1 MPKVKI
7 ARKSTLID
15 MTAMTDVAFLLL
27 TFFMLTAKMK
37 PSEPVVVDTPS
48 SISEIKLPDVDIMM
62 ITVDKDGKVYF
73 NVDGQFKRKA
83 LIDKVDQLLNLGFT
97 QEEKASFANG
107 GSFGVPFQYLKAYFA
122 TSPAERSHLEA
133 PGIPSDTTANELGT
147 WVREARIVGENKY
160 RIVIKADQQTKYPDV
175 RKVINTL
182 QAQDI
187 NKFNLITD
195 LETNPAKLAAL
206 AGGKKD

>member
-27 TFFMLTAKMK
+27 TFFMLTARMR
-37 PSEPVVVDTPS
+37 PSEPIIVDTPS
-48 SISEIKLPDVDIMM
+48 SISEIKLPEIDIMT
-62 ITVDKDGKVYF
+62 ITIDKTGRVYF
-73 NVDGQFKRKA
+73 NADGQFKRRA
-83 LIDKVDQLLNLGFT
+83 LIDRIDERLAMGLSE
-97 QEEKASFANG
+97 EEKVSFANSG
-107 GSFGVPFQYLKAYFA
+107 GFGVPFKYMKSYLS
-122 TSPAERSHLEA
+122 TPPGERALLMQ
-133 PGIPSDTTANELGT
+133 PGIPSDSTANELGT
-147 WVREARIVGENKY
+147 WVREARVAGGNKY
-160 RIVIKADQQTKYPDV
+160 RIVIKADQDTRYPDV

-195 LETNPAKLAAL
+195 LETNPGKLNPL
-206 AGGKKD
+206 AGN